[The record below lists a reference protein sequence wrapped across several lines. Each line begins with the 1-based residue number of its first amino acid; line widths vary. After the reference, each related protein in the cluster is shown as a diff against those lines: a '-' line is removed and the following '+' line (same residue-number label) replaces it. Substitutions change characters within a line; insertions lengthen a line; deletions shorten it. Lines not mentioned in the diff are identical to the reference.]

1 MDLEQEKQ
9 WNDICKKLS
18 LQFDQDLDL
27 QGILFLIGVQ
37 ELGKG
42 YKIFA
47 KDEKVELMHI
57 AVCKLLESFG
67 YYEFSGRDEEGW
79 PHWKLNEKL
88 PPLKPMQQEILVKE
102 AIIEYFKHELFVKP
116 ELES

>member
-1 MDLEQEKQ
+1 MDLELEKQ
-9 WNDICKKLS
+9 WQAVCKEIS
-18 LQFDQDLDL
+18 AQFNQDLGL

-42 YKIFA
+42 YRVFG

-67 YYEFSGRDEEGW
+67 YYEFAGRDEQGW

-88 PPLKPMQQEILVKE
+88 PSLKPMQQEILVKE
-102 AIIEYFKHELFVKP
+102 AIVEYFQKNSLSQEL
-116 ELES
+116 

>member
-1 MDLEQEKQ
+1 MDLELENQ
-9 WNDICKKLS
+9 WNKICKKIS
-18 LQFDQDLDL
+18 KQFDQDLDL

-42 YKIFA
+42 YKIFS

-57 AVCKLLESFG
+57 AVCKLLESFS
-67 YYEFSGRDEEGW
+67 YYEFAGRDEQGW
-79 PHWKLNEKL
+79 PHWNLNEKL

-102 AIIEYFKHELFVKP
+102 AIVEYFKNDSVFDFTTEN
-116 ELES
+116 